1 MKTFGLRL
9 IGFPKITVVKNLTEK
24 SCIFVM
30 DSEGFYEALLSHECF
45 FIYKWLTMKQ
55 QTFKFFFE
63 ICMKMHFV
71 SLFFL
76 NKRNCNLTFDVTF
89 KMNCWALC

>member
-45 FIYKWLTMKQ
+45 FIYK
-55 QTFKFFFE
+55 
-63 ICMKMHFV
+63 
-71 SLFFL
+71 
-76 NKRNCNLTFDVTF
+76 
-89 KMNCWALC
+89 